1 MEWTDQK
8 RARYRP
14 LGLFLIVTLG
24 VGAIASLFTEPSIP
38 GWYAALIRPAIA
50 PPNWVFAPVWTT
62 LYILM
67 AVAAWRV
74 WQKTGL
80 RNPALYAFAG
90 QLFLNLCWSAVF
102 FGMHQIGFALA
113 VLLALDLAL
122 LATLV
127 LFWRL
132 DPTAG
137 MILVPYLGWT
147 GFASLLNY
155 EFWFLNG

>member
-1 MEWTDQK
+1 VEWTDQK

-137 MILVPYLGWT
+137 VILVPYLGWT

>member
-1 MEWTDQK
+1 
-8 RARYRP
+8 
-14 LGLFLIVTLG
+14 
-24 VGAIASLFTEPSIP
+24 
-38 GWYAALIRPAIA
+38 
-50 PPNWVFAPVWTT
+50 
-62 LYILM
+62 
-67 AVAAWRV
+67 
-74 WQKTGL
+74 
-80 RNPALYAFAG
+80 
-90 QLFLNLCWSAVF
+90 LFLNLCWSAVF

>member
-1 MEWTDQK
+1 VEWTDQK

-74 WQKTGL
+74 WRKTGL

-137 MILVPYLGWT
+137 VILVPYLGWT

>member
-74 WQKTGL
+74 WRKTGL

-137 MILVPYLGWT
+137 VILVPYLGWT

>member
-74 WQKTGL
+74 WRKTGL